1 MCVPKWVQSLVVAGG
16 VVGGAAA
23 IPESLQASGALF
35 DKASAVGGSVGQT
48 PGTFGFYFTPNEDVY
63 VTRLGA
69 FNYSQYSSGTAVL
82 EVWQQG
88 AATAEA
94 SATVTLGGSS
104 PLEADFDYV
113 FAPVA
118 GSPQP
123 KLLAGIH
130 YLLVWKN
137 NLGDAVQ
144 PFANGVHVAV
154 NGPIAEYNVPTVTPG
169 LLTLNYTYIFT
180 GSSLTGINPWDEQH
194 VDGWEKSVIS
204 GHPPYMDVNIE
215 VVSVPEPVRATAIS
229 GMALLMFSL
238 ARRGVRF
245 HRSRF

>member
-1 MCVPKWVQSLVVAGG
+1 MCVPKWVQSLAVSGVVAVATVAFPGS
-16 VVGGAAA
+16 
-23 IPESLQASGALF
+23 SLASGALF

-94 SATVTLGGSS
+94 SATVTLGGTSA
-104 PLEADFDYV
+104 LEADFDYL
-113 FAPVA
+113 FAPVT
-118 GSPQP
+118 GSPPP
-123 KLLAGIH
+123 KLLSGIH

-144 PFANGVHVAV
+144 PFANGAHVAV
-154 NGPIAEYNVPTVTPG
+154 NGPIAEYNVPTSTPG

-194 VDGWEKSVIS
+194 VDGWEKSVIA
-204 GHPPYMDVNIE
+204 GNPPYMDVNIE

-229 GMALLMFSL
+229 GMALLVFSL
-238 ARRGVRF
+238 ACRGIRF
-245 HRSRF
+245 KRNGC